1 MTIALRVIPP
11 VIRTARRPQR
21 MIERSLMVYRR
32 TWIIIVPG
40 FFEPLFYLLSTRV
53 GLGRLVGD
61 VSVNGKVVDYAT
73 FVAPALMASS
83 AMNGAVYDSTMN
95 VFDKLKHS
103 KTYDAVLATPMG
115 IGDVTL
121 GEIGWALL
129 RGLLYATTFLLAML
143 MLETVHSSW
152 ALMAI
157 PACVLIGL
165 AFASCGLAAVT
176 FIRSWADFGW
186 VPTAT
191 MPLFLFSATF
201 YPASSLWQVASV
213 VADLAAVS
221 PRGPR
226 PFGDHR
232 NCRLVDPRLRGVPP
246 GDGLLRPVG
255 RLETTQPPA
264 ALLTVARSKTSPEGL
279 DERATISAHCGDAA
293 FEQGAGMSGFLD
305 KAKEMAENVKD
316 KIEDKLPDSV
326 KEKLHIGDHKAQA
339 DEATAPVAEAATA
352 TATATE
358 DAATGTA
365 ASVSDAADTAEDKSG
380 GALDDVEDKGEEIEN
395 TASDTIEDAIP
406 GDKGGDGH

>member
-32 TWIIIVPG
+32 TWIIIVSG

-53 GLGRLVGD
+53 GLGQLVGD

-129 RGLLYATTFLLAML
+129 RGLLYATTFLVAMV
-143 MLETVHSSW
+143 MLGTVHSPW

-157 PACVLIGL
+157 PACVLIGF

-201 YPASSLWQVASV
+201 YPASSYGKWRPLLQISPLYHGVA
-213 VADLAAVS
+213 
-221 PRGPR
+221 
-226 PFGDHR
+226 
-232 NCRLVDPRLRGVPP
+232 LV
-246 GDGLLRPVG
+246 
-255 RLETTQPPA
+255 
-264 ALLTVARSKTSPEGL
+264 RS
-279 DERATISAHCGDAA
+279 AT
-293 FEQGAGMSGFLD
+293 
-305 KAKEMAENVKD
+305 
-316 KIEDKLPDSV
+316 
-326 KEKLHIGDHKAQA
+326 
-339 DEATAPVAEAATA
+339 
-352 TATATE
+352 
-358 DAATGTA
+358 TGTA
-365 ASVSDAADTAEDKSG
+365 DWSI
-380 GALDDVEDKGEEIEN
+380 L
-395 TASDTIEDAIP
+395 
-406 GDKGGDGH
+406 GHATFLLAMAFFGLWVGSKRLNRLLLS